1 MDNEYFKKKYLKY
14 KKKYLQLK
22 KFMNGGSYFA
32 DKLKENDRSDS
43 ISSFDSESSSISLLT
58 ELLRDIEIESSN
70 DKENEVFLSLPE
82 FVDRARII
90 IYSIIIDLYKKN
102 DKYKNGKSVGLSLLD
117 YKNCLYEAKAT
128 MIEIINYGDNM
139 RKGSND
145 FIDPANLPNVKNY
158 LQQCSIEIIDPSVQ
172 KKLIDIDIEKNI
184 NYSKE
189 LFYEYG
195 NTIYADLLNC
205 DAKTTIPFDN
215 FNRFLKCLVRVLY

>member
-14 KKKYLQLK
+14 KKKYLQSK
-22 KFMNGGSYFA
+22 KFMNGGSYFS

-43 ISSFDSESSSISLLT
+43 ISSFDSDSSSISLLT

-70 DKENEVFLSLPE
+70 DKENEELLSLPE

-158 LQQCSIEIIDPSVQ
+158 LHQCSIEIIDPSVQ

-184 NYSKE
+184 NYSKD

>member
-1 MDNEYFKKKYLKY
+1 MDNEYFKKKYLKN
-14 KKKYLQLK
+14 KKKYLQAKRFL
-22 KFMNGGSYFA
+22 NGGSNFA
-32 DKLKENDRSDS
+32 NKLKESDRSDS
-43 ISSFDSESSSISLLT
+43 ISSFDSESSSTSLLT
-58 ELLRDIEIESSN
+58 ELLKEMEIESSN
-70 DKENEVFLSLPE
+70 NKENEEILSLSE
-82 FVDRARII
+82 FIDRARII

-102 DKYKNGKSVGLSLLD
+102 EKYKNGQFVGLSLSD

-139 RKGSND
+139 KKGSNN
-145 FIDPANLPNVKNY
+145 FIDPANLPSVKNY

-172 KKLIDIDIEKNI
+172 KKLIDIDFEKNI

-195 NTIYADLLNC
+195 NTIYADLLNS

-215 FNRFLKCLVRVLY
+215 FNRFLKCLVRILY